1 VTTLRAAIQY
11 IYGLQNLLDEIQT
24 GTLDL
29 AAYQLTEAE
38 LRPPPSNKPS
48 APQLKPAKKGGR
60 QNGGTSVRKPA
71 QRRKPVHR
79 PQPHAASAPAGGGGG
94 LRSGPVTL
102 AMKASCGLP
111 PPPHRKSEKR
121 PSPPMAAVA
130 SSAPPEPA
138 ARYVLPLQPRDASHV
153 LRRDYAPACPPRQ
166 PSVGLPLGKAAAA
179 PTASVVTSSLSPNLL
194 SLRPLPVSALFP
206 GSAMQQQPPLPSL
219 QTLRHPRT
227 TAGGGE
233 GEKSMIN
240 VEEVHNSN
248 SSGGSSTA
256 FYCTTAGMYKRLS
269 TLLFTFDSHCS
280 FLNIS
285 CPSPWGTCHI
295 IHS

>member
-1 VTTLRAAIQY
+1 MSLQVTTLRAAIQY

-38 LRPPPSNKPS
+38 LRPPPSKPS

-71 QRRKPVHR
+71 QRRKPVQR
-79 PQPHAASAPAGGGGG
+79 PPPHAASAPAGGG

-102 AMKASCGLP
+102 AMKASGGLP
-111 PPPHRKSEKR
+111 PPAHRKSDKR

-130 SSAPPEPA
+130 SSAPEPA
-138 ARYVLPLQPRDASHV
+138 ARYVLPLQPRDASNV
-153 LRRDYAPACPPRQ
+153 LRRDYAPAAPLRQ

-179 PTASVVTSSLSPNLL
+179 PTVTSSLSPNLL

-206 GSAMQQQPPLPSL
+206 GTAMQPPLPSL

-233 GEKSMIN
+233 GEKSMLN
-240 VEEVHNSN
+240 AEEVHNS
-248 SSGGSSTA
+248 SSSSSGSSTA

-280 FLNIS
+280 FLTFLAHHRSSPVIS
-285 CPSPWGTCHI
+285 YKDN
-295 IHS
+295 

>member
-1 VTTLRAAIQY
+1 MTTLRAAIQY

-48 APQLKPAKKGGR
+48 APQLKTLKKGGR
-60 QNGGTSVRKPA
+60 QNGGNSVRKPA
-71 QRRKPVHR
+71 QRRKPVQR
-79 PQPHAASAPAGGGGG
+79 TPQHAASAPAGGGGG

-102 AMKASCGLP
+102 AMKASGGLP
-111 PPPHRKSEKR
+111 APAYRKSEKR
-121 PSPPMAAVA
+121 PSPSMAAVA
-130 SSAPPEPA
+130 PSAPEPA

-153 LRRDYAPACPPRQ
+153 LRRDYAPAGPPRQ

-179 PTASVVTSSLSPNLL
+179 PNASGVTSSLSPNLL

-233 GEKSMIN
+233 GEKAMLN
-240 VEEVHNSN
+240 AEEVLN
-248 SSGGSSTA
+248 SSSSSGSTA
-256 FYCTTAGMYKRLS
+256 FYCTTAGMYKHRQCSLLNLS
-269 TLLFTFDSHCS
+269 
-280 FLNIS
+280 
-285 CPSPWGTCHI
+285 
-295 IHS
+295 

>member
-38 LRPPPSNKPS
+38 LRPPPNKPS
-48 APQLKPAKKGGR
+48 APQLKPLKKGGR

-71 QRRKPVHR
+71 QRRKPVQR
-79 PQPHAASAPAGGGGG
+79 PPPHAASAPAGGGGG

-102 AMKASCGLP
+102 AMKASGLP
-111 PPPHRKSEKR
+111 PPAHRKSEKR

-130 SSAPPEPA
+130 SSAPEPA

-153 LRRDYAPACPPRQ
+153 LRRDYAPAGHPRQ
-166 PSVGLPLGKAAAA
+166 PSAGLPVGKAAAA
-179 PTASVVTSSLSPNLL
+179 PTAPGVTSSLSPNLL

-206 GSAMQQQPPLPSL
+206 GSTMQQQQPLLPSL

-233 GEKSMIN
+233 GEKAMLN
-240 VEEVHNSN
+240 AEEVHNSG
-248 SSGGSSTA
+248 SSSSGSSTA
-256 FYCTTAGMYKRLS
+256 FYCTTAGMYKR
-269 TLLFTFDSHCS
+269 TFQIFFDRHCS
-280 FLNIS
+280 FLQIK
-285 CPSPWGTCHI
+285 
-295 IHS
+295 

>member
-48 APQLKPAKKGGR
+48 APQLKTLKKGGR
-60 QNGGTSVRKPA
+60 QNGGPSVRKPA
-71 QRRKPVHR
+71 QRRKPVQR
-79 PQPHAASAPAGGGGG
+79 PPPHAASAPTGCGGG

-102 AMKASCGLP
+102 AMKASGGLP
-111 PPPHRKSEKR
+111 QPAHRKSEKR

-153 LRRDYAPACPPRQ
+153 LRRDYAPAGPPRQ
-166 PSVGLPLGKAAAA
+166 PSVGLPVRKAAAA
-179 PTASVVTSSLSPNLL
+179 PTASGVTSSLSPNLL

-206 GSAMQQQPPLPSL
+206 QQQPPLPSL

-233 GEKSMIN
+233 GEKAMLN
-240 VEEVHNSN
+240 AEEVHNNS

-269 TLLFTFDSHCS
+269 TLLFTFDRHCS
-280 FLNIS
+280 LNNLFSVFHDVTVS
-285 CPSPWGTCHI
+285 CTI
-295 IHS
+295 DD